1 MYHICFLGNEYK
13 CFPNFK
19 QIFLSETVL
28 VNKRTRDNRGEKK
41 QLGTLSSSSSL
52 FLPVGG
58 RRGMV
63 GYGFSEKKYINFP
76 Y

>member
-1 MYHICFLGNEYK
+1 MYQICFLGNEYK

-28 VNKRTRDNRGEKK
+28 VNERTRDNGEKK

-52 FLPVGG
+52 FLPVGSRRNG
-58 RRGMV
+58 RLWVFREG
-63 GYGFSEKKYINFP
+63 IH
-76 Y
+76 